1 MATSVTITG
10 SGCPIP
16 DADRAGPGAMVRYVD
31 DDGVETVLQFD
42 AGRSTVQRLT
52 AANVW
57 IPNVTAVF
65 LTHYHSDH
73 VSGLADLV
81 LTHWTMDRT
90 DKAPGLPI
98 IAPQGS
104 TSNYVAS
111 MLDGWTDDIEVRA
124 AHANRSSRPHVE
136 LVSFA
141 APPEPVE
148 VWRRGDVVVS
158 ACQVR
163 HEPVVDAVGYR
174 IDTPDGSVAISG
186 DTRVCAEVAALADGV
201 DVLVYEAMR
210 FSFYDDLPEHRHY
223 VMDYHA
229 DTKLIGAQAAELNVP
244 KLVLTHMIPPP
255 ANDAERQLYIDE
267 IRSGGYQGDVVV
279 ADDMHTTAVGAAGLP
294 QVKEFVPVAER
305 D

>member
-10 SGCPIP
+10 TGCPIP

-31 DDGVETVLQFD
+31 AEGTETVLQFD
-42 AGRSTVQRLT
+42 VGRSTVQRLT
-52 AANVW
+52 GANVW

-73 VSGLADLV
+73 VSGLSDLV

-90 DKAPGLPI
+90 DKGPGLPI
-98 IAPQGS
+98 IAPEGS
-104 TSNYVAS
+104 TANYVS
-111 MLDGWTDDIEVRA
+111 TMLEGWEDDIEVRA
-124 AHANRSSRPHVE
+124 AHARRSSRPDIE

-174 IDTPDGSVAISG
+174 VDTPDGSVVISG
-186 DTRVCAEVAALADGV
+186 DTKVCDEIATLAQGA

-210 FSFYDDLPEHRHY
+210 FSFYKDLPEHRHY

-229 DTKLIGAQAAELNVP
+229 DTKLIGAQAAELGIP
-244 KLVLTHMIPPP
+244 KLVLTHLIPPP
-255 ANDAERQLYIDE
+255 ANHDERQLYIDE
-267 IRSGGYQGDVVV
+267 IRSAGYQGDVVV
-279 ADDMHTTAVGAAGLP
+279 ADDLHTTAIGAAGLP
-294 QVKEFVPVAER
+294 DVKQFVAVAER
-305 D
+305 E

>member
-31 DDGVETVLQFD
+31 DDGVELVLQFD

-52 AANVW
+52 GAGVW
-57 IPNVTAVF
+57 IPHVSAVF

-73 VSGLADLV
+73 VSGLYDLV

-90 DKAPGLPI
+90 DKAPALPI
-98 IAPQGS
+98 IAPRGS
-104 TSNYVAS
+104 TSKFVEG
-111 MLDGWTDDIEVRA
+111 MLDGWDDDIEVRA
-124 AHANRSSRPHVE
+124 LHAGRNSRPEVE
-136 LVSFA
+136 LVAFD
-141 APPEPVE
+141 APTEPVE
-148 VWRRGDVVVS
+148 VWRNGDVVVS

-163 HEPVVDAVGYR
+163 HEPVVDAVGFR
-174 IDTPDGSVAISG
+174 VDTPDGSVVISG
-186 DTRVCAEVAALADGV
+186 DTRVCDEMAALSAGADV
-201 DVLVYEAMR
+201 VVYEAMR

-229 DTKLIGAQAAELNVP
+229 DTKLIGAQAAELGIP
-244 KLVLTHMIPPP
+244 KLVLTHLIPPP
-255 ANDAERQLYIDE
+255 NSEAERQQYFDE
-267 IRSGGYQGDVVV
+267 VRGAGYEGEIVV
-279 ADDMHTTAVGAAGLP
+279 ADDLYTCAVGSGGMP
-294 QVKEFVPVAER
+294 TIKEFVPVAER